1 MIPDHSF
8 ETATGSIDYPFTNDY
23 MFRAILQKD
32 KQVLKALVSALLHLE
47 KDSVK
52 EVTIT
57 NPIELGAAISDKDF
71 ILDIRINLDGEKLI
85 DLEMQVTN
93 QYNWPERSI
102 SYAARSFDHL
112 NSGQDYSE
120 VLTVHSIGFLNYT
133 LFPEAPEFFATYELR
148 NRKSGKLYSSKFS
161 IHVLDL
167 TKIDLASEEDKK
179 YGIDRWARLFM
190 AKTWEELRMVAKNN
204 PDLLQASNELYTIN
218 KDDLIRQQA
227 RARADAEFWERN
239 RNARIKKLEKAL
251 IEKDN
256 SIAEKN
262 SMIAEKDNTLAE
274 KNSMIAEKDSEIH
287 KLKEELAKLKQNSR

>member
-167 TKIDLASEEDKK
+167 TKIDLATKEDKK
-179 YGIDRWARLFM
+179 FGIDRWARLFM

-239 RNARIKKLEKAL
+239 RNARIKKLEEAL

-256 SIAEKN
+256 S
-262 SMIAEKDNTLAE
+262 
-274 KNSMIAEKDSEIH
+274 IAEKDSEIH
-287 KLKEELAKLKQNSR
+287 KLKEELAKLKQN

>member
-8 ETATGSIDYPFTNDY
+8 ETVTGSIDYPFTNDY

-71 ILDIRINLDGEKLI
+71 ILDIRIDLDGEKLI

-133 LFPEAPEFFATYELR
+133 LFPEAPEFFSTYELR
-148 NRKSGKLYSSKFS
+148 NRKTGKLYSSKFS

-167 TKIDLASEEDKK
+167 TKIDLATKEDKK
-179 YGIDRWARLFM
+179 FGIDRWARLFM

-239 RNARIKKLEKAL
+239 RNARIKKLEEAL

-256 SIAEKN
+256 SI
-262 SMIAEKDNTLAE
+262 AE

-287 KLKEELAKLKQNSR
+287 KLKEELAKLKQN

>member
-148 NRKSGKLYSSKFS
+148 NRKTGKLYSSKFS

-167 TKIDLASEEDKK
+167 TKIDLATKEDKK
-179 YGIDRWARLFM
+179 FGIDRWARLFM

-239 RNARIKKLEKAL
+239 RNARIKKLEEAL

-262 SMIAEKDNTLAE
+262 SMIAEKDNAL
-274 KNSMIAEKDSEIH
+274 AEKDSEIH
-287 KLKEELAKLKQNSR
+287 KLKEELAKLKQNYR